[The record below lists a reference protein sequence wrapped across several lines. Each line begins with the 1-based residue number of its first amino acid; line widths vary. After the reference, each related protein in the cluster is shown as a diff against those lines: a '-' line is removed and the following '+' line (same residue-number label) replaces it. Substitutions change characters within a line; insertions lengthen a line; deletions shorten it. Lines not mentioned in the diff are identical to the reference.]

1 MQSYTPITYNGSI
14 FLDAQG
20 ATDGSGNAADAQT
33 IQIQA
38 IVKNPANVFIFVM
51 TEDVNFPMVLFDKW
65 TAVNAVLL
73 VIEIFAMIFSK
84 KT

>member
-1 MQSYTPITYNGSI
+1 
-14 FLDAQG
+14 
-20 ATDGSGNAADAQT
+20 
-33 IQIQA
+33 
-38 IVKNPANVFIFVM
+38 M

-84 KT
+84 KTIETPDAEAFA